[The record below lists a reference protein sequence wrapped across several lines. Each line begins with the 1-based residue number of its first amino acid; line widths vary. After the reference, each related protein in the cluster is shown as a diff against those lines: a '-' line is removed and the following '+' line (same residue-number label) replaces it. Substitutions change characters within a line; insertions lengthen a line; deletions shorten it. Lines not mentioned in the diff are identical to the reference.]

1 MKRTFLGSRFLVA
14 KSALRTALL
23 RIVPALLLAALLVF
37 TAGCLHRG
45 GVREV
50 NTGLNSAERSSM
62 GRSFAGAGH
71 VMKPQVPAGSQRSG
85 ELTWPVHGRI
95 VSRFGAQNRTEQNGI
110 LISAENA
117 APVRAAADGKV
128 GYVGSIKGYG
138 NVVLI
143 EHAERLVTVYAH
155 LDRPSVEKGAL
166 VKKGQAIGTVGNS
179 GRAGPA
185 DLYFEV
191 RSRSKPVDPLPL
203 LENAG

>member
-1 MKRTFLGSRFLVA
+1 MA

-23 RIVPALLLAALLVF
+23 RITPALLLAALFVI
-37 TAGCLHRG
+37 APGCLHRG

-50 NTGLNSAERSSM
+50 KTGLDSAERSSM
-62 GRSFAGAGH
+62 GRSFAGFGH
-71 VMKPQVPAGSQRSG
+71 VMKPRVPMASQPSG
-85 ELTWPVHGRI
+85 KLIWPVRGRI
-95 VSRFGAQNRTEQNGI
+95 VSQFGAQNRAEHNGI
-110 LISAENA
+110 LISAENP

-143 EHAERLVTVYAH
+143 EHADRLVTVYAH
-155 LDRPSVEKGAL
+155 LDGSTVEKGAL

-179 GRAGPA
+179 GRTGRA

-203 LENAG
+203 LEKAG

>member
-1 MKRTFLGSRFLVA
+1 MKRAFFGSRFPVA
-14 KSALRTALL
+14 NSALRTALL

-37 TAGCLHRG
+37 TGGCLHRG

-50 NTGLNSAERSSM
+50 KTDLDSGERSSM
-62 GRSFAGAGH
+62 GRSFAGPGH
-71 VMKPQVPAGSQRSG
+71 VMKPQVPTASQPSG
-85 ELTWPVHGRI
+85 KLIWPVHGRI
-95 VSRFGAQNRTEQNGI
+95 VSRFGTHNRAEQNGI

-143 EHAERLVTVYAH
+143 EHADRLVTVYAH
-155 LDRPSVEKGAL
+155 LDGPSVEKGAP
-166 VKKGQAIGTVGNS
+166 VKKGQAIGTVENS
-179 GRAGPA
+179 GRSGRA

-203 LENAG
+203 LEKAG